1 MDDIDHAAARLVE
14 ARSAAQGLSDYPGR
28 LPESLDAAYRVQRQA
43 IAGWGARIAG
53 WKVGRIQPH
62 LVGPLGAERF
72 IGPVFA
78 QTVAKAGVENHFPAF
93 RGGVAMFEAELMVS
107 AAADA
112 PADKREWTAQEAFAL
127 VGAMNVGIEVAG
139 SPLAPINDLGSLAT
153 IAGFGNNN
161 GLIVGAEIVDWRE
174 WDWRSLICAVSID
187 GETIAEA
194 SAAAVPGGP
203 LEVFAFAL
211 GEAARQGHPIRR
223 GNIVSTGAITGMHVV
238 KIGQRCGATFRGV
251 DVIDCEVTPAVA
263 RTWAVD
269 S

>member
-1 MDDIDHAAARLVE
+1 
-14 ARSAAQGLSDYPGR
+14 
-28 LPESLDAAYRVQRQA
+28 
-43 IAGWGARIAG
+43 
-53 WKVGRIQPH
+53 
-62 LVGPLGAERF
+62 
-72 IGPVFA
+72 
-78 QTVAKAGVENHFPAF
+78 
-93 RGGVAMFEAELMVS
+93 MFEAELMVS

>member
-1 MDDIDHAAARLVE
+1 MDDMDYAAARLVE
-14 ARSAAQGLSDYPGR
+14 ARSGAQGLSDYPGN
-28 LPESLDAAYRVQRQA
+28 LPESLDAAYRVQAAA
-43 IAGWGARIAG
+43 IAGWGDRIAG
-53 WKVGRIQPH
+53 WKVGRVQPH
-62 LVGPLGAERF
+62 LVKPLGAKRF

-78 QTVAKAGVENHFPAF
+78 QTVAKAGIENHFPAF
-93 RGGVAMFEAELMVS
+93 RGGIAVFEAEVMIS

-112 PADKREWTAQEAFAL
+112 PADRREWTAREASAL

-139 SPLAPINDLGSLAT
+139 SPLASINELGSLVT

-174 WDWRSLICAVSID
+174 RDWHSLICAVSID

-211 GEAARQGHPIRR
+211 GEAARQGRPIRR
-223 GNIVSTGAITGMHVV
+223 GDIISTGAITGMHVV
-238 KIGQRCGATFRGV
+238 KIGQRCVATFAGV
-251 DVIDCEVTPAVA
+251 DIIDCQVVA
-263 RTWAVD
+263 AAPQV
-269 S
+269 